1 MEEFELIR
9 AARQDDLE
17 AFNQLVLKYQDMVF
31 GHAYRILQ
39 NYDIAEDIAQDAFI
53 LAFRKIYQYRGGS
66 FRAWLL
72 KIVTNLCYSEMRTWK
87 HQSYQALEPLN
98 RDGEL
103 YETPDWIKDTN
114 LLPEESVELLELHVA
129 IEHGLSGLQINYRNA
144 VTLVDIQQLN
154 YKEAAFVMGTSIGT
168 LKSRLARG
176 RMQLGN
182 YLMKLNPINT
192 SEPIAFE
199 LAQTKG
205 EYHANY
211 IG

>member
-9 AARQDDLE
+9 AARQGDLE

-31 GHAYRILQ
+31 GNAYRILQ

-114 LLPEESVELLELHVA
+114 LLPEESVELHELQIA

-182 YLMKLNPINT
+182 YFKRWNPPNT
-192 SEPIAFE
+192 SEQIAFE

-205 EYHANY
+205 EYHASY